1 VTVEAR
7 RDRKSRNADWYEEA
21 RGQGQSLR
29 RCSRAN
35 CSAVNVE
42 GNFAND
48 RRIIE
53 DVAVAPSIVC
63 PACRC
68 VFTYFPHWL
77 PLKPHLLSRSL
88 NGGGNVV
95 GGGTSRDSSAHC
107 IGCEKRKIHRYPQ
120 APKLISLHAYDA
132 DKMIMKLANQ
142 AVCNWPSRN
151 SGDGRSAAIVLSKY
165 EMACLN
171 DLTVKSTQLKFAAC
185 NECAAFVDRGGN
197 LWLSE
202 TDLERLET
210 THSSAARLGFYQAE
224 LGLSLFRFSAS
235 LNR

>member
-1 VTVEAR
+1 V
-7 RDRKSRNADWYEEA
+7 RKT
-21 RGQGQSLR
+21 
-29 RCSRAN
+29 
-35 CSAVNVE
+35 
-42 GNFAND
+42 
-48 RRIIE
+48 E
-53 DVAVAPSIVC
+53 DPSI
-63 PACRC
+63 PPGPNR
-68 VFTYFPHWL
+68 
-77 PLKPHLLSRSL
+77 
-88 NGGGNVV
+88 
-95 GGGTSRDSSAHC
+95 
-107 IGCEKRKIHRYPQ
+107 

-210 THSSAARLGFYQAE
+210 PHSSAARLGFYQAE

>member
-1 VTVEAR
+1 MR
-7 RDRKSRNADWYEEA
+7 R
-21 RGQGQSLR
+21 RGSGRRREFGRVAHSLW
-29 RCSRAN
+29 
-35 CSAVNVE
+35 
-42 GNFAND
+42 
-48 RRIIE
+48 
-53 DVAVAPSIVC
+53 
-63 PACRC
+63 PACGIAQPRRSFARPPSGAAAGRTTLC
-68 VFTYFPHWL
+68 LGVFD
-77 PLKPHLLSRSL
+77 HL
-88 NGGGNVV
+88 
-95 GGGTSRDSSAHC
+95 
-107 IGCEKRKIHRYPQ
+107 HR

-210 THSSAARLGFYQAE
+210 PHSSAARLGFYQAE